1 MSSWAVGS
9 SGQGTGVLKV
19 EPELVAYLTSDGP
32 ENLGVFPGQPAR
44 KL

>member
-19 EPELVAYLTSDGP
+19 ELKLVAYLISDGP
-32 ENLGVFPGQPAR
+32 KNLGFFPGQPAR